1 MSGYVDTAFSYD
13 ESDLGLDPETK
24 LRFKPNKKELELFK
38 LEKLNMYK
46 GTWMVCFVY
55 GITAI
60 ILLSVIFFTEW
71 GRTYI
76 YDKFFPAVI
85 TYVLGAIVIIIYL
98 IVSIFSIV
106 PRKLRK
112 SVETLPVCPDYW
124 KLQKTDLD
132 MKTNMKE
139 NITNYNRTKP
149 IKDGAEDPDY
159 KKGKNDQYILDK
171 PGEDIN
177 ISTNDHVLEYKCVPD
192 NNVYGDINNLK
203 SQLELINENNNL
215 YIKGTTFKDY
225 KESKEEPKYIYVD
238 SSNIHSPSFAS
249 SPSLQK
255 YAEITGVYKNSWTN
269 HTNVDTAY
277 YDNTIVKY
285 DNAGTRIT
293 YPGNVID
300 PKIHVGGEKPLIC
313 NELYPYLLDSMENK
327 EKNQELKCEY
337 AKKCG
342 VSWSY
347 LDCYGDKGVLSSIP
361 IDVKNSAS
369 TVATGIVAG
378 AS

>member
-1 MSGYVDTAFSYD
+1 MSGYIDTAFSYD

-124 KLQKTDLD
+124 KLQRTEDG

-139 NITNYNRTKP
+139 NITKYKNGYTDKT
-149 IKDGAEDPDY
+149 ASEDPLSKY
-159 KKGKNDQYILDK
+159 NKGKNDQYILDK

-177 ISTNDHVLEYKCVPD
+177 ISSNDHVLDYKCVPD
-192 NNVYGDINNLK
+192 RNVFGDINNLK
-203 SQLELINENNNL
+203 SQLELINENNNS
-215 YIKGTTFKDY
+215 YHKGTTYKDFQAN
-225 KESKEEPKYIYVD
+225 EEQPKYIYVD
-238 SSNIHSPSFAS
+238 SAADAAN
-249 SPSLQK
+249 PSLIK

-269 HTNVDTAY
+269 PTNAQSSY

-285 DNAGTRIT
+285 DKAGNRIKFT
-293 YPGNVID
+293 PGTLDSN
-300 PKIHVGGEKPLIC
+300 IHVGDTKPLIC

-361 IDVKNSAS
+361 LTAKPAP
-369 TVATGIVAG
+369 ATATP
-378 AS
+378 AA

>member
-76 YDKFFPAVI
+76 YNKFFPAVI

-98 IVSIFSIV
+98 IVSIFSLV

-124 KLQKTDLD
+124 KLEKVKTEIQDD
-132 MKTNMKE
+132 IKN
-139 NITNYNRTKP
+139 NITKYSVV
-149 IKDGAEDPDY
+149 KDNPVTEDQDY
-159 KKGKNDQYILDK
+159 KKGKNEQYILNRPD
-171 PGEDIN
+171 DIN
-177 ISTNDHVLEYKCVPD
+177 ILAEDHVLNYKCVPD
-192 NNVYGDINNLK
+192 PNVYGDINELK
-203 SQLELINENNNL
+203 NQLELINENNNI
-215 YIKGTTFKDY
+215 YKKGTTYDDFTKDI
-225 KESKEEPKYIYVD
+225 SKPKYLYVN
-238 SSNIHSPSFAS
+238 SSNINPD
-249 SPSLQK
+249 LEK
-255 YAEITGVYKNSWTN
+255 YAEITGVYKNTWTTQEKSDN
-269 HTNVDTAY
+269 GNAY
-277 YDNTIVKY
+277 FPNTIVQYENDSTGARYK
-285 DNAGTRIT
+285 DGDINH
-293 YPGNVID
+293 
-300 PKIHVGGEKPLIC
+300 IHVGKTKPLIC
-313 NELYPYLLDSMENK
+313 NELYPYLLDSMEEK

-347 LDCYGDKGVLSSIP
+347 LDCYGDKGILASIP
-361 IDVKNSAS
+361 LSVTNSAAERA
-369 TVATGIVAG
+369 ATI
-378 AS
+378 

>member
-1 MSGYVDTAFSYD
+1 MSGYADTAFSYD

-76 YDKFFPAVI
+76 YNKFFPAVI

-98 IVSIFSIV
+98 IVSIFSLV

-124 KLQKTDLD
+124 KLEKVEDTILQGEIKH
-132 MKTNMKE
+132 
-139 NITNYNRTKP
+139 NITKYSAV
-149 IKDGAEDPDY
+149 KDNPATEDPAY
-159 KKGKNDQYILDK
+159 KRGKNEQYILNGSD
-171 PGEDIN
+171 DIN
-177 ISTNDHVLEYKCVPD
+177 ISAEDHVLNYKCVPD
-192 NNVYGDINNLK
+192 PNVFGSDISELK
-203 SQLELINENNNL
+203 SQLELINENNNI
-215 YIKGTTFKDY
+215 YTRGTTYDNHRKDID
-225 KESKEEPKYIYVD
+225 KPKYLYVN
-238 SSNIHSPSFAS
+238 SSNINPD
-249 SPSLQK
+249 LEK
-255 YAEITGVYKNSWTN
+255 YAEITGVYKNTWT
-269 HTNVDTAY
+269 TNTDGPTAY
-277 YDNTIVKY
+277 FKNTIVNYGDESGMRYKK
-285 DNAGTRIT
+285 DAADSIN
-293 YPGNVID
+293 
-300 PKIHVGGEKPLIC
+300 IHVGNTKPLIC

-347 LDCYGDKGVLSSIP
+347 LDCYGDKGILSSIP
-361 IDVKNSAS
+361 LSVTNSA
-369 TVATGIVAG
+369 AEKAAAI
-378 AS
+378 

>member
-124 KLQKTDLD
+124 KLQKTETL

-139 NITNYNRTKP
+139 NITKYSNTKLNKESGEDIEGNYN
-149 IKDGAEDPDY
+149 
-159 KKGKNDQYILDK
+159 KGKNDQYILDK

-177 ISTNDHVLEYKCVPD
+177 ISNNDHVLDYKCVPD
-192 NNVYGDINNLK
+192 TNVYGDISNLK
-203 SQLELINENNNL
+203 SQLELINENNNS
-215 YIKGTTFKDY
+215 YSKGTTYKDY
-225 KESKEEPKYIYVD
+225 KENKEQPKYIYVD
-238 SSNIHSPSFAS
+238 SSDIS
-249 SPSLQK
+249 SPSLKK
-255 YAEITGVYKNSWTN
+255 YAEITGVYKNSWT
-269 HTNVDTAY
+269 TSTKGGEATY
-277 YDNTIVKY
+277 FDNTIVNY
-285 DNAGTRIT
+285 DNAGARILHPDGIT
-293 YPGNVID
+293 N
-300 PKIHVGGEKPLIC
+300 IHVGATKKPLIC

-347 LDCYGDKGVLSSIP
+347 LDCYGDKGLLSSIP
-361 IDVKNSAS
+361 LSVKTAPAIQ
-369 TVATGIVAG
+369 TPAA
-378 AS
+378 

>member
-1 MSGYVDTAFSYD
+1 MSGYTDTAFSYD

-124 KLQKTDLD
+124 KLQETDPN
-132 MKTNMKE
+132 MKTNMKA
-139 NITNYNRTKP
+139 NITDYRRAVKDKP
-149 IKDGAEDPDY
+149 SGEDTEGKY
-159 KKGKNDQYILDK
+159 IKGKNDQYILDK

-177 ISTNDHVLEYKCVPD
+177 ISSNDHVLDYKCVPD

-203 SQLELINENNNL
+203 SQLELINENNNR
-215 YIKGTTFKDY
+215 YHKGTTFEDY
-225 KESKEEPKYIYVD
+225 KANEEQPKYIYVD
-238 SSNIHSPSFAS
+238 SSNIYSPELAS
-249 SPSLQK
+249 SLSLQN
-255 YAEITGVYKNSWTN
+255 YAQITGVYKNSWT
-269 HTNVDTAY
+269 TPGAGPEAY

-285 DNAGTRIT
+285 DDAGTKIS
-293 YPGNVID
+293 YQGNFVD
-300 PKIHVGGEKPLIC
+300 PKIHVGINTKPLIC

-361 IDVKNSAS
+361 LSVKPVTTTTPA
-369 TVATGIVAG
+369 A
-378 AS
+378 

>member
-124 KLQKTDLD
+124 KLQKTESG

-139 NITNYNRTKP
+139 NITNYHRTKQ
-149 IKDGAEDPDY
+149 IKDGADTEGKY
-159 KKGKNDQYILDK
+159 IKGKNDQYILDK

-177 ISTNDHVLEYKCVPD
+177 ISSNDHVLEYKCVPD

-225 KESKEEPKYIYVD
+225 KAGEEEPKYIYVD
-238 SSNIHSPSFAS
+238 STSNIS
-249 SPSLQK
+249 SLQK

-269 HTNVDTAY
+269 SATGPAAY

-300 PKIHVGGEKPLIC
+300 PKIHVGATKPLIC

-361 IDVKNSAS
+361 LSVKPVTTTTPA
-369 TVATGIVAG
+369 A
-378 AS
+378 

>member
-1 MSGYVDTAFSYD
+1 MSGYIDTAFSYD

-124 KLQKTDLD
+124 KLQRTEDG
-132 MKTNMKE
+132 MKTNMKD
-139 NITNYNRTKP
+139 NIMNYHRTKP
-149 IKDGAEDPDY
+149 IKDGAEDPYY

-177 ISTNDHVLEYKCVPD
+177 ISSNDHVLDYKCVPD
-192 NNVYGDINNLK
+192 RDVFGDINNLK
-203 SQLELINENNNL
+203 SQLELINENNNS
-215 YIKGTTFKDY
+215 YSKGTTYKDY
-225 KESKEEPKYIYVD
+225 IENEEQPKYIYVD
-238 SSNIHSPSFAS
+238 SSNIHSPELAS
-249 SPSLQK
+249 SLSLQN
-255 YAEITGVYKNSWTN
+255 YAQITGVYKNSWTN
-269 HTNVDTAY
+269 PTNAATAY
-277 YDNTIVKY
+277 YNNTIVKY
-285 DNAGTRIT
+285 DKDGNRNL
-293 YPGNVID
+293 YQVNVID
-300 PKIHVGGEKPLIC
+300 PNIYVGDNTKPLIC

-361 IDVKNSAS
+361 LTVKP
-369 TVATGIVAG
+369 ATTTTPA
-378 AS
+378 A

>member
-1 MSGYVDTAFSYD
+1 MSGYIDTAFSYD

-124 KLQKTDLD
+124 KLQKTEDG

-139 NITNYNRTKP
+139 NITKYKNGYTDKT
-149 IKDGAEDPDY
+149 ASEDPLGKY
-159 KKGKNDQYILDK
+159 NKGKNDQYILDK

-177 ISTNDHVLEYKCVPD
+177 ISSNDHVLDYKCVPD
-192 NNVYGDINNLK
+192 RNVFGDINNLK
-203 SQLELINENNNL
+203 SQLELINENNNS
-215 YIKGTTFKDY
+215 YHKGTTFKDY
-225 KESKEEPKYIYVD
+225 KANEEQPKYIYVD
-238 SSNIHSPSFAS
+238 SSNIDSPELAAS
-249 SPSLQK
+249 SLSLRK

-269 HTNVDTAY
+269 STDATGAY

-285 DNAGTRIT
+285 DNASGIKYKSTADDA
-293 YPGNVID
+293 N
-300 PKIHVGGEKPLIC
+300 IHVRATKPLIC

-361 IDVKNSAS
+361 LSVKP
-369 TVATGIVAG
+369 ATTTTPG
-378 AS
+378 A

>member
-124 KLQKTDLD
+124 KLQRTDLD
-132 MKTNMKE
+132 MKTNMKD
-139 NITNYNRTKP
+139 NITNYYKNKP
-149 IKDGAEDPDY
+149 SKDGGEDPDY

-177 ISTNDHVLEYKCVPD
+177 ISSNDHVLDYKCVPD

-203 SQLELINENNNL
+203 SQLDLINENNNI

-225 KESKEEPKYIYVD
+225 KENKEVPKYIYVD
-238 SSNIHSPSFAS
+238 SKDSAN
-249 SPSLQK
+249 PSLRK
-255 YAEITGVYKNSWTN
+255 YAEITGVYKNSWTDSA
-269 HTNVDTAY
+269 TGPAAY
-277 YDNTIVKY
+277 YDNTIVNY

-293 YPGNVID
+293 YPGGIPESN
-300 PKIHVGGEKPLIC
+300 IHVGATKPLIC

-361 IDVKNSAS
+361 LNIRNSAS
-369 TVATGIVAG
+369 TVATGITAG

>member
-1 MSGYVDTAFSYD
+1 MSGYIDTAFSYD

-76 YDKFFPAVI
+76 YNKFFPAVI

-98 IVSIFSIV
+98 IVSIFSLV

-124 KLQKTDLD
+124 KLEKVEDEVKKD
-132 MKTNMKE
+132 IKD
-139 NITNYNRTKP
+139 NITKYSAA
-149 IKDGAEDPDY
+149 KDNPLTQDPDY
-159 KKGKNDQYILDK
+159 KKGKNEQYILNRPD
-171 PGEDIN
+171 DIN
-177 ISTNDHVLEYKCVPD
+177 ISAEDHVLNYKCVPD
-192 NNVYGDINNLK
+192 PNVYGDINELK
-203 SQLELINENNNL
+203 SQLELINENNNI
-215 YIKGTTFKDY
+215 YKKGTTFDDLKKDN
-225 KESKEEPKYIYVD
+225 SRPKYLYVN
-238 SSNIHSPSFAS
+238 SSNINPD
-249 SPSLQK
+249 LEK
-255 YAEITGVYKNSWTN
+255 YAEITGVYKNTWTTQAQA
-269 HTNVDTAY
+269 HGQY
-277 YDNTIVKY
+277 FDNTIVKY
-285 DNAGTRIT
+285 ENDRSERYKSDQVDQAH
-293 YPGNVID
+293 VD
-300 PKIHVGGEKPLIC
+300 KIKPLIC
-313 NELYPYLLDSMENK
+313 NELYPYLLDSMEDK

-347 LDCYGDKGVLSSIP
+347 LDCYGDKGILSSIP
-361 IDVKNSAS
+361 LSVTNSAAER
-369 TVATGIVAG
+369 VATM
-378 AS
+378 

>member
-1 MSGYVDTAFSYD
+1 MSGYIDTAFSYD

-124 KLQKTDLD
+124 KLQ
-132 MKTNMKE
+132 
-139 NITNYNRTKP
+139 
-149 IKDGAEDPDY
+149 
-159 KKGKNDQYILDK
+159 
-171 PGEDIN
+171 
-177 ISTNDHVLEYKCVPD
+177 
-192 NNVYGDINNLK
+192 
-203 SQLELINENNNL
+203 
-215 YIKGTTFKDY
+215 
-225 KESKEEPKYIYVD
+225 
-238 SSNIHSPSFAS
+238 
-249 SPSLQK
+249 
-255 YAEITGVYKNSWTN
+255 
-269 HTNVDTAY
+269 
-277 YDNTIVKY
+277 
-285 DNAGTRIT
+285 
-293 YPGNVID
+293 
-300 PKIHVGGEKPLIC
+300 
-313 NELYPYLLDSMENK
+313 
-327 EKNQELKCEY
+327 
-337 AKKCG
+337 
-342 VSWSY
+342 
-347 LDCYGDKGVLSSIP
+347 
-361 IDVKNSAS
+361 
-369 TVATGIVAG
+369 
-378 AS
+378 

>member
-1 MSGYVDTAFSYD
+1 MSGYIDTAFSYD

-124 KLQKTDLD
+124 KLQRTDD
-132 MKTNMKE
+132 GMKTNMKA
-139 NITNYNRTKP
+139 NITEYKKEH
-149 IKDGAEDPDY
+149 KDKQTGEDPLDKY
-159 KKGKNDQYILDK
+159 NKGKNDQYILDK

-177 ISTNDHVLEYKCVPD
+177 ILSNDHVLDYKCVPD
-192 NNVYGDINNLK
+192 RNVFGDINNLK
-203 SQLELINENNNL
+203 SQLELINENNNS
-215 YIKGTTFKDY
+215 YHKGTTYKDY
-225 KESKEEPKYIYVD
+225 KANEEQPKYIFVD
-238 SSNIHSPSFAS
+238 SSNIYSPELAAS
-249 SPSLQK
+249 SLSLQK

-269 HTNVDTAY
+269 STDANTAY
-277 YDNTIVKY
+277 YNNTIVKY
-285 DNAGTRIT
+285 DNSS
-293 YPGNVID
+293 GNKYKSTED
-300 PKIHVGGEKPLIC
+300 DANIHVGATKPLIC

-361 IDVKNSAS
+361 LTVKPVSA
-369 TVATGIVAG
+369 TTTPAA
-378 AS
+378 

>member
-1 MSGYVDTAFSYD
+1 MSSYADTAFSYD

-60 ILLSVIFFTEW
+60 ILLSVILFTEW

-76 YDKFFPAVI
+76 YNKFFPAVI

-124 KLQKTDLD
+124 KLERVKDEKTD
-132 MKTNMKE
+132 MKANIIQYSKSATNPPSDE
-139 NITNYNRTKP
+139 INP
-149 IKDGAEDPDY
+149 LY
-159 KKGKNDQYILDK
+159 KKGKHDQYILNSD
-171 PGEDIN
+171 GNIN
-177 ISTNDHVLEYKCVPD
+177 ISSEDHVLDYKCVPD
-192 NNVYGDINNLK
+192 PNVYGDITEIK
-203 SQLELINENNNL
+203 SQLELVNENNNR
-215 YIKGTTFKDY
+215 YYKGTTNKSY
-225 KESKEEPKYIYVD
+225 NANEEQPKYLYVD
-238 SSNIHSPSFAS
+238 SSDVN
-249 SPSLQK
+249 PSLQK
-255 YAEITGVYKNSWTN
+255 YAQVTGVYKNSWTTDEKKAN
-269 HTNVDTAY
+269 Y
-277 YDNTIVKY
+277 FDNTIVKY
-285 DNAGTRIT
+285 EDDNGSRYTKGTRDNEIHI
-293 YPGNVID
+293 GNT
-300 PKIHVGGEKPLIC
+300 KPLIC
-313 NELYPYLLDSMENK
+313 NELYPYLLDSMEDK
-327 EKNQELKCEY
+327 EKTQELKCEY

-347 LDCYGDKGVLSSIP
+347 IDCYGDKGVLSSIP
-361 IDVKNSAS
+361 LTVTNSAA
-369 TVATGIVAG
+369 VAAAAAPVAS
-378 AS
+378 AQ

>member
-1 MSGYVDTAFSYD
+1 MSSYADTAFSYD

-60 ILLSVIFFTEW
+60 ILLSVILFTEW

-76 YDKFFPAVI
+76 YNKFFPAVI

-124 KLQKTDLD
+124 KLERVDKVNKDVKTE
-132 MKTNMKE
+132 MKTNIIQYSKTE
-139 NITNYNRTKP
+139 NNP
-149 IKDGAEDPDY
+149 PSGEDNPLY
-159 KKGKNDQYILDK
+159 KKGKHDQYILNSD
-171 PGEDIN
+171 GNIN
-177 ISTNDHVLEYKCVPD
+177 ISSDDHVLDYKCVPD
-192 NNVYGDINNLK
+192 PNVYGDITDLK
-203 SQLELINENNNL
+203 SQLELVNENNNR
-215 YIKGTTFKDY
+215 YYKGTTKKSYDAN
-225 KESKEEPKYIYVD
+225 EEQPKYIYVD
-238 SSNIHSPSFAS
+238 SSDVN
-249 SPSLQK
+249 PSLQK
-255 YAEITGVYKNSWTN
+255 YAQVTGVYKNSWTTDEKKAN
-269 HTNVDTAY
+269 Y
-277 YDNTIVKY
+277 FENTIVKY
-285 DNAGTRIT
+285 EDDNGSRYKKGDRDHEIHI
-293 YPGNVID
+293 GNT
-300 PKIHVGGEKPLIC
+300 KPLIC
-313 NELYPYLLDSMENK
+313 NELYPYLLDSMEDK
-327 EKNQELKCEY
+327 EKTQELKCEY

-347 LDCYGDKGVLSSIP
+347 IDCYGDKGVLSSIP
-361 IDVKNSAS
+361 LAVRNSEAA
-369 TVATGIVAG
+369 ATA
-378 AS
+378 ATAAA

>member
-1 MSGYVDTAFSYD
+1 MSGYIDTAFSYD

-124 KLQKTDLD
+124 KLQRTDD
-132 MKTNMKE
+132 GMKTNMKA
-139 NITNYNRTKP
+139 NITEYKKEHKDKQTGEDTEGKYN
-149 IKDGAEDPDY
+149 
-159 KKGKNDQYILDK
+159 KGKNDQYILDK

-177 ISTNDHVLEYKCVPD
+177 ISSNDHVLDYKCVPD
-192 NNVYGDINNLK
+192 RNVFGDINNLK
-203 SQLELINENNNL
+203 SQLELINENNNS
-215 YIKGTTFKDY
+215 YHKGTTYKDFQAN
-225 KESKEEPKYIYVD
+225 EEQPKYIFVD
-238 SSNIHSPSFAS
+238 SSNIYSPELAAS
-249 SPSLQK
+249 SLSLQK

-269 HTNVDTAY
+269 NTNASSSY
-277 YDNTIVKY
+277 YANTIVKY
-285 DNAGTRIT
+285 DNGI
-293 YPGNVID
+293 GNKYKSTED
-300 PKIHVGGEKPLIC
+300 AANIHVGATKPLIC

-361 IDVKNSAS
+361 LTAKPAP
-369 TVATGIVAG
+369 ATATP
-378 AS
+378 AA

>member
-1 MSGYVDTAFSYD
+1 MSGYIDTAFSYD

-24 LRFKPNKKELELFK
+24 LRFKPNQKELELFK

-71 GRTYI
+71 GRTYV

-98 IVSIFSIV
+98 VISIFSLV

-112 SVETLPVCPDYW
+112 TVETLPVCPDYW
-124 KLQKTDLD
+124 KLEKTESHVKTD
-132 MKTNMKE
+132 MKD
-139 NITNYNRTKP
+139 NITKYSNRNLNKP
-149 IKDGAEDPDY
+149 DGEDPIY
-159 KKGKNDQYILDK
+159 KKGKNDQYILN
-171 PGEDIN
+171 GQEDIN
-177 ISTNDHVLEYKCVPD
+177 ISTNDHVLDYKCVPD
-192 NNVYGDINNLK
+192 PNVYGDIYNLE
-203 SQLELINENNNL
+203 SQLKLINENNNN
-215 YIKGTTFKDY
+215 YSRGTTY
-225 KESKEEPKYIYVD
+225 KNYTDNNNDPKYIYV
-238 SSNIHSPSFAS
+238 NSPSTN
-249 SPSLQK
+249 PTLEK
-255 YAEITGVYKNSWTN
+255 YAEITGAYKNSWTATGGN
-269 HTNVDTAY
+269 FEDY
-277 YDNTIVKY
+277 FLNTIVKY
-285 DNAGTRIT
+285 DDGKGTKYKSPTHDNNVRIDT
-293 YPGNVID
+293 T
-300 PKIHVGGEKPLIC
+300 KPLIC

-347 LDCYGDKGVLSSIP
+347 LDCYGDNSVLSTIP
-361 IDVKNSAS
+361 LSVKTAPTTPSA
-369 TVATGIVAG
+369 
-378 AS
+378 

>member
-1 MSGYVDTAFSYD
+1 MSSYADTAFSYD

-60 ILLSVIFFTEW
+60 ILLSVILFTEW

-76 YDKFFPAVI
+76 YNKFFPAVI

-124 KLQKTDLD
+124 KLKSVDDNAKTD
-132 MKTNMKE
+132 MKANIIQYSKSATNPPADE
-139 NITNYNRTKP
+139 INP
-149 IKDGAEDPDY
+149 LY
-159 KKGKNDQYILDK
+159 KKGKHDQYILNSD
-171 PGEDIN
+171 GNIN
-177 ISTNDHVLEYKCVPD
+177 MSNDDHVLDYKCVPD
-192 NNVYGDINNLK
+192 PNVFGDITELK
-203 SQLELINENNNL
+203 SQLELVNENNNR
-215 YIKGTTFKDY
+215 YYKGTTKKSYDAN
-225 KESKEEPKYIYVD
+225 EEQPKYIYVD
-238 SSNIHSPSFAS
+238 STNVNPT
-249 SPSLQK
+249 LEK
-255 YAEITGVYKNSWTN
+255 YAQVTGVYKNSWT
-269 HTNVDTAY
+269 T
-277 YDNTIVKY
+277 YDKRANYFENTIVKY
-285 DNAGTRIT
+285 EDGNNGSRYTKGTHDNDIHI
-293 YPGNVID
+293 GNT
-300 PKIHVGGEKPLIC
+300 KPLIC
-313 NELYPYLLDSMENK
+313 NELYPYLLDSMEDK

-347 LDCYGDKGVLSSIP
+347 IDCYGDKGVLSSIP
-361 IDVKNSAS
+361 LTVKNSAAATAATA
-369 TVATGIVAG
+369 TVA
-378 AS
+378 